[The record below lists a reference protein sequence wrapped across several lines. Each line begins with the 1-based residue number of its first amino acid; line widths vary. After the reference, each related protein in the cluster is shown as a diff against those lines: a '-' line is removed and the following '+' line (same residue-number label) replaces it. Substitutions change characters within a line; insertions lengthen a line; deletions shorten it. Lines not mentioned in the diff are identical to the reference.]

1 MLADTAVHRSCPVCG
16 RDNAGAVSN
25 SHSRAPWLL
34 KTCSGCGMTY
44 LENAPAYEA
53 LAGDFAWEKTSE
65 QEERRRREKHPV
77 LKHVSHAYKRFR
89 QTCLKRDKLAQLV
102 HRHIPEGN
110 VLDVGCASGGMLAR
124 LTRPG
129 VVPFGIEVSHA
140 LAAQA
145 ARLVEPLG
153 GRIFTAP
160 ALDGLR
166 QLDANQFA
174 GVLLSAYL
182 EHEVQPGAVLQEI
195 HRVLRPQGRV
205 VIKVPNYAS
214 WNRAFRGLD
223 WSGFRFPD
231 HVNYFTPAT
240 LRSLVQH
247 SGLRLVQFGWRDHPP
262 TSDNMWLVA
271 GK

>member
-1 MLADTAVHRSCPVCG
+1 MPPSSGIHRACPLCG
-16 RDNAGAVSN
+16 LDNAGAAAN
-25 SHSRAPWLL
+25 RHSRPPWTL
-34 KTCSGCGMTY
+34 KTCTACSLTY
-44 LENAPAYEA
+44 LEDAPAYAA
-53 LAGDFAWEKTSE
+53 LAEEYAWEKTSACEE
-65 QEERRRREKHPV
+65 QRRCKKHP
-77 LKHVSHAYKRFR
+77 LLRPVSQALKRFR
-89 QTCLKRDKLAQLV
+89 QHYLKRNKLAHLV
-102 HRHIPEGN
+102 DRHVAEGN
-110 VLDVGCASGGMLAR
+110 VLDIGCAAGGVLAS

-129 VVPFGIEVSHA
+129 VVPFGIEISHG

-153 GRIFTAP
+153 GRIITAP
-160 ALDGLR
+160 ALEGLR

-182 EHEVQPGAVLQEI
+182 EHEIQPGAVLREI
-195 HRVLRPQGRV
+195 HRVLRPGGRV
-205 VIKVPNYAS
+205 IIKVPNYAS
-214 WNRAFRGLD
+214 WNRAVRGND

-240 LRSLVQH
+240 LTALVEK
-247 SGLRLVQFGWRDHPP
+247 SGLRLAQFGWLDHPP